1 MFDPQA
7 VRLAS
12 ANRHIQDQ
20 IATLSANLQTKED
33 ELSALQGNLDKQQ
46 EELNTIITT
55 LEKDLSLKEKEVG
68 DVRRLYAAEQGVKS
82 SASEQGS
89 KISELSAQVEQ
100 LRAEIKELTQENEE
114 LKLDIETATQ
124 QASTAFGLASRA
136 TARGRA
142 SGEPTQRSIIK
153 RKRED
158 GEEDAAKRAR
168 MATITAMGEQQTLK
182 IED

>member
-1 MFDPQA
+1 MY
-7 VRLAS
+7 
-12 ANRHIQDQ
+12 
-20 IATLSANLQTKED
+20 
-33 ELSALQGNLDKQQ
+33 KQQ

-55 LEKDLSLKEKEVG
+55 LDKDLSLKEKEVG

-82 SASEQGS
+82 IASEQGS
-89 KISELSAQVEQ
+89 KISELSAQVQQ

-142 SGEPTQRSIIK
+142 SGEPTTRSSIK
-153 RKRED
+153 RKWED
-158 GEEDAAKRAR
+158 VRRMQQSERNWPRLLQWVSSRYSRSRTNDFEDNECGWPHFHER
-168 MATITAMGEQQTLK
+168 K
-182 IED
+182 IGHFLQNANG